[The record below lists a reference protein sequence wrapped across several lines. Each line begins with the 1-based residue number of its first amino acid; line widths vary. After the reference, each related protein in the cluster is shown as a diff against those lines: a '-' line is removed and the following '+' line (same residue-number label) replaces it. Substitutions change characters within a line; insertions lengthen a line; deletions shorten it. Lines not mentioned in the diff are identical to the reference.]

1 MQKQGIK
8 KRINDRT
15 PPESRLSSATSSS
28 EMDMAS
34 SDDDTLET
42 SRDESFQSSLVSPAS
57 SPDKT
62 INDSSSYTF
71 TPSPDSQYS
80 TPSKRDT
87 PLHISPK
94 RCDGSSPVR
103 IIPLSPSRG
112 HRRATSLDA
121 FEASFAATF
130 PSNFHSPGEEEEQS
144 QSSTKADVYDPFST
158 FASPSPMAAVVRH
171 AQVDTSPDLEG
182 QLPKPTNLD
191 PAEKPIITPI
201 VSWDDD
207 EEVSCSSSF
216 STPPRQRPTVDEPNK
231 NEPPKTPAKTP
242 SVEARAKYE
251 NAMAPAKQQNT
262 PPLRRRPPSSSS
274 MEGSDTVPAK
284 HRVGLSPLL
293 QRIQQKR
300 NQKKLNR
307 QHSEPSSTVPKP
319 DFRRYSSAPES
330 RTVVE
335 GTTPMVAPENRDNAG
350 SSEEE
355 ETSRSSRRRNV
366 KQPFSY
372 AEPALN
378 TKIRKGHVFFQKD
391 SADDAKQ

>member
-1 MQKQGIK
+1 
-8 KRINDRT
+8 
-15 PPESRLSSATSSS
+15 
-28 EMDMAS
+28 
-34 SDDDTLET
+34 
-42 SRDESFQSSLVSPAS
+42 
-57 SPDKT
+57 
-62 INDSSSYTF
+62 
-71 TPSPDSQYS
+71 
-80 TPSKRDT
+80 
-87 PLHISPK
+87 
-94 RCDGSSPVR
+94 
-103 IIPLSPSRG
+103 
-112 HRRATSLDA
+112 
-121 FEASFAATF
+121 
-130 PSNFHSPGEEEEQS
+130 
-144 QSSTKADVYDPFST
+144 
-158 FASPSPMAAVVRH
+158 MAAVVRH

-182 QLPKPTNLD
+182 QLPKPANLD

-216 STPPRQRPTVDEPNK
+216 STPPRQRPTVDEPNE

-262 PPLRRRPPSSSS
+262 PPLRRRPPKDKSMDNETSKTPAKTQSAEARSKYDFALQPTRTKIPSSSS

-284 HRVGLSPLL
+284 DSVGLSPLL

-335 GTTPMVAPENRDNAG
+335 GTTPMVAPENRDHAG

-355 ETSRSSRRRNV
+355 ATSRSSRRRNV
-366 KQPFSY
+366 KQPLSY